1 MFNNDI
7 TSVYNVRPSVHVL
20 IQHISMISRAR
31 IVSISF
37 YFILNITPL
46 QSKNHSDKIYY
57 VRGSFSIKKYNNVKL
72 KMIFGKLTSCTLV
85 NNLEIKIKNL
95 HYILV

>member
-7 TSVYNVRPSVHVL
+7 TSVCNERPFVHVL
-20 IQHISMISRAR
+20 IQHISMISRER

-46 QSKNHSDKIYY
+46 QSKNHCDIFYY
-57 VRGSFSIKKYNNVKL
+57 VRGSFSIK
-72 KMIFGKLTSCTLV
+72 
-85 NNLEIKIKNL
+85 
-95 HYILV
+95 